1 MKTLIV
7 YDTRH
12 GSSEKA
18 AQMLHQQLTGEV
30 TVYRLKKS
38 QLPDLSGFDRVIVG
52 GSIHMGEIQ
61 KTVKTF
67 CESNLE
73 NLAGKH
79 LGLFLCC
86 MDKERGHQEFEHAYP
101 EYLREKALA
110 NALFGGEFNFERM
123 NFLERFA
130 IRKIS
135 GVKSSVSEIDE
146 EAIEHFAQKF
156 NLLPQ

>member
-18 AQMLHQQLTGEV
+18 TKMLQQQIDGEV
-30 TVYRLKKS
+30 VVHHLKKS
-38 QLPDLSGFDRVIVG
+38 NSPGLSEFERVIVG

-61 KTVKTF
+61 KSVKTF
-67 CESNLE
+67 CELNKEELSR
-73 NLAGKH
+73 KH

-86 MDKERGHQEFEHAYP
+86 MDKERAQEQFEKAYP
-101 EYLREKALA
+101 DVLREKALI
-110 NALFGGEFNFERM
+110 NALFGGEFIFDRM

-130 IRKIS
+130 VRKIS
-135 GVKSSVSEIDE
+135 GVHTSVSEIDE
-146 EAIEHFAQKF
+146 ETIARFANKF
-156 NLLPQ
+156 NLLPR